1 LLQLGRDNLN
11 IEQLSLSQAFEKLL
25 APTEARILSL
35 LALHALGDIC
45 NTGLSQ
51 APKKPI
57 SNAARLLQALESPTE
72 QAETTPTLSP
82 ELQSLLEKSLSNPE
96 PLIQQSAQLAL
107 QKIQNPQTEVQTGEA
122 VATAQQE
129 PGRISLVE
137 RVIIL
142 KEISFFRSIS
152 ITQLEMLAMVCEQK
166 KYEKDTRI
174 FKKGDPGGVLYIVVD
189 GQVGIEQEKR
199 IGSALLAT
207 IENGSYFGEMSLFD
221 NSPRSASA
229 IAITDCFVLELNRAP
244 IIMLTM
250 QNPDLALELINVLS
264 QRIRETS
271 DRVAETARSRP
282 RELHKL
288 YDQFE
293 T

>member
-1 LLQLGRDNLN
+1 
-11 IEQLSLSQAFEKLL
+11 
-25 APTEARILSL
+25 L

-45 NTGLSQ
+45 GTGLPQ
-51 APKKPI
+51 ATKRPI
-57 SNAARLLQALESPTE
+57 SKAARLLEALESPVE
-72 QAETTPTLSP
+72 QVETTPALSP
-82 ELQSLLEKSLSNPE
+82 ELRSLLEKALSNPE
-96 PLIQQSAQLAL
+96 PLIQQSAQIAL
-107 QKIQNPQTEVQTGEA
+107 KKIDNPQADDQTGKA
-122 VATAQQE
+122 SLTDQQE
-129 PGRISLVE
+129 QEPVSLVE

-142 KEISFFRSIS
+142 KEITFFHSIS
-152 ITQLEMLAMVCEQK
+152 ITQLETLAMVCEQK
-166 KYEKDTRI
+166 KYEKDARI

-221 NSPRSASA
+221 ESPRSASA
-229 IAITDCFVLELNRAP
+229 TAMKDCFVLELNRAP

-271 DRVAETARSRP
+271 DRIAEAARSRP

-288 YDQFE
+288 YDQFD
-293 T
+293 